1 MRVTTRATTRSTAA
15 RWGARC
21 VGVGLATA
29 LAVAFAAGPASAAPG
44 PQLGAAVAPEEVADN
59 PDCDDFTQF
68 AGAEEF
74 DTDDEPTNGQVLDI
88 NGQGTI
94 TLGVTQRTEEPDGQL
109 LSFDVEGPFA
119 VVGAIV
125 KGGPANEGGANL
137 YDYTGT
143 PAGQIE
149 ADVDLHAQLNPPGNA
164 ITDISHV
171 AFCVVPDGNNT

>member
-1 MRVTTRATTRSTAA
+1 MRVTSRAATRSARA

-21 VGVGLATA
+21 VGLGLTTA
-29 LAVAFAAGPASAAPG
+29 LAVTFTAGTAAAVPG

-59 PDCDDFTQF
+59 PDCDDFEQF
-68 AGAEEF
+68 ADSEEF
-74 DTDDEPTNGQVLDI
+74 DTDNEPANGEVLDI

-109 LSFDVEGPFA
+109 LSFSVDGPFA
-119 VVGAIV
+119 VVGVIV
-125 KGGPANEGGANL
+125 KGGPANVGGANL

-149 ADVDLHAQLNPPGNA
+149 ADEDLHAQLNPPGNA

-171 AFCVVPDGNNT
+171 AFCVVPDGSNT